1 MVFFAK
7 EYGYKKTD
15 IEDLTIREKTEMFNS
30 DIVVYFKQV
39 NYYEDMSKFAKLGLW
54 IIQLLGGDIDDIET
68 LIGEYPTLQNKR
80 ELTEDDL
87 EIIEFAE
94 NNGLNYKITSKGIKI
109 S

>member
-1 MVFFAK
+1 
-7 EYGYKKTD
+7 
-15 IEDLTIREKTEMFNS
+15 MFNS
-30 DIVVYFKQV
+30 DIAVYVKQV
-39 NYYEDMSKFAKLGLW
+39 NYYEDMSKFARLGLW
-54 IIQLLGGDIDDIET
+54 IIQCLGGDIDDIES
-68 LIGEYPTLQNKR
+68 LIGEYPTLQIKR